1 MHVFDRVHFDAMTA
15 GDRALQLEVLG
26 LFRDTVSSVRAA
38 FSDDG
43 RWRDAVHTLKGSARG
58 IGFSALAEAC
68 EQAEAG
74 GEADLA
80 AALAR
85 VEARLDEALVAV
97 DQFTAA
103 AP

>member
-1 MHVFDRVHFDAMTA
+1 MQVFDRAHFDAMTA

-26 LFRDTVSSVRAA
+26 LFRDTVSGVRAA
-38 FSDDG
+38 FGDDA

-58 IGFSALAEAC
+58 IGLSALAEAC
-68 EQAEAG
+68 EQAEIG
-74 GEADLA
+74 GEAERA

-85 VEARLDEALVAV
+85 VEARLDEALAAV

-103 AP
+103 GP